1 MNKSAS
7 EDLILRDTG
16 PKGLGVFAARNF
28 GSGERVLRFEG
39 TLLQAQSVAD
49 FTHAIQ
55 VDADRFLGPSGGM
68 DDYVNHSCAPN
79 CRLVSTPPGLEL
91 FALRPIMSGEE
102 LSFDY
107 STCLVFEPSLPLCF
121 CGTERCRGRIDAF
134 WSLAPAVRRRY
145 REQSAVPGFVL
156 ASRPVRRVARH
167 SAPLLQA
174 AAFQR
179 RRAE

>member
-28 GSGERVLRFEG
+28 VSGEQVLRFEG
-39 TLLQAQSVAD
+39 TLLSAQSIAD

-55 VDADRFLGPSGGM
+55 VDIDRFLGPSGGL
-68 DDYVNHSCAPN
+68 DDYVNHSCEPN

-91 FALRPIMSGEE
+91 YALCPIGDGEE

-121 CGTERCRGRIDAF
+121 CGTALCRGRIDAF
-134 WSLAPAVRRRY
+134 WSLSPDVRRRY
-145 REQSAVPGFVL
+145 RAQRAVPGFVL
-156 ASRPVRRVARH
+156 ASRPTHRVVRQH
-167 SAPLLQA
+167 APLLGA
-174 AAFQR
+174 PFQR
-179 RRAE
+179 RKAE